1 MKTPNEIKQAFEC
14 CLGIGGCV
22 RCPYRGGNCV
32 KDLSSDTLVYVHK
45 LEANQ
50 HRWYSPRIDPPK
62 VKEFFAVTK
71 YDPEIKTYQLN
82 EKEQHYTTEWLN
94 IREDILYWMPI
105 PDAPREDDLK

>member
-1 MKTPNEIKQAFEC
+1 M
-14 CLGIGGCV
+14 
-22 RCPYRGGNCV
+22 
-32 KDLSSDTLVYVHK
+32 
-45 LEANQ
+45 
-50 HRWYSPRIDPPK
+50 
-62 VKEFFAVTK
+62 TK